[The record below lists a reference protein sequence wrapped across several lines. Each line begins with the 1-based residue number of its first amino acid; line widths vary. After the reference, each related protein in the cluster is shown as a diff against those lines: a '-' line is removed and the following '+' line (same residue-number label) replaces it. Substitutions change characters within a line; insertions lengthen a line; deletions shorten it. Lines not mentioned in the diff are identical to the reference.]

1 MPAKKAT
8 PLRSVKPGEQPET
21 RSPVKPLT
29 ISEAAEVGD
38 RLAELQAMRRRLA
51 TALDDPMCPPRDMA
65 ALSRRQLE
73 IGREI
78 DAMKAAAEREADVD
92 HRATEAEA
100 WDEAAI

>member
-1 MPAKKAT
+1 MPPKAKT
-8 PLRSVKPGEQPET
+8 LRSVKPGETPAQPKVL
-21 RSPVKPLT
+21 S
-29 ISEAAEVGD
+29 ISEAAEAGD

-51 TALDDPMCPPRDMA
+51 KALDDPMCPPRDMA

-78 DAMKAAAEREADVD
+78 DAMTAAAEREADVD

>member
-1 MPAKKAT
+1 MPTKKT
-8 PLRSVKPGEQPET
+8 PLRSVKPGEHPDT
-21 RSPVKPLT
+21 PSPKKPLT
-29 ISEAAEVGD
+29 ISEAAEAGD
-38 RLAELQAMRRRLA
+38 RMSELQAMRRRLA
-51 TALDDPMCPPRDMA
+51 RALDDPTCPPRDMA

-78 DAMKAAAEREADVD
+78 DAMAAAAEREADVD

>member
-1 MPAKKAT
+1 MATKKT
-8 PLRSVKPGEQPET
+8 PLRSVRPGETP
-21 RSPVKPLT
+21 SPSKPLT

-38 RLAELQAMRRRLA
+38 RLSELQAMRRRLA
-51 TALDDPMCPPRDMA
+51 QALDDPTCPPRDMA

-78 DAMKAAAEREADVD
+78 DAMKAAQEREATVD

>member
-1 MPAKKAT
+1 MTAKKT
-8 PLRSVKPGEQPET
+8 PLRSVKPGEHRET
-21 RSPVKPLT
+21 ASPAKPLT
-29 ISEAAEVGD
+29 ISEAAEAGN

-51 TALDDPMCPPRDMA
+51 KALDDPMCPPRDMA

-100 WDEAAI
+100 WDEEAI